1 MWKSSEEAVSGSIK
15 ETGHIPKKRK
25 KSWVSLYMLRCGSW
39 SWESAYGNSEAPRK
53 RAPGSVHEG
62 ASTGFWEASCALNV
76 CSTEGWGPSLCFP
89 RYGAISVTTW
99 AGGFAS
105 LWNWLVWEFG
115 KAWNCRLDKPQSWV
129 RRACG
134 GVKGRSKG
142 PWSVSVESCGGEA
155 YLATENPEFWKGQIT
170 GTLQRETVWASS
182 REGPRVCYK
191 SQRLGSGDT
200 CDHWSLYDSIL
211 SSSTPA
217 WSFRGLHFPCCI
229 LIIFC
234 YTCTSSWDRSVYSI
248 PLCT

>member
-1 MWKSSEEAVSGSIK
+1 MKVPPQASGKQAVPWMCVALKDEVLLSASRDMGLYLWLPEQAGLQAFEIGSRGNLEKHGIVDSINPRAEWVWWGQRPIK
-15 ETGHIPKKRK
+15 GALKCLCRK
-25 KSWVSLYMLRCGSW
+25 LWRWSLPCNR
-39 SWESAYGNSEAPRK
+39 E
-53 RAPGSVHEG
+53 PGILER
-62 ASTGFWEASCALNV
+62 
-76 CSTEGWGPSLCFP
+76 P
-89 RYGAISVTTW
+89 
-99 AGGFAS
+99 
-105 LWNWLVWEFG
+105 
-115 KAWNCRLDKPQSWV
+115 D
-129 RRACG
+129 
-134 GVKGRSKG
+134 
-142 PWSVSVESCGGEA
+142 
-155 YLATENPEFWKGQIT
+155 T

-211 SSSTPA
+211 RSSTPA